1 MHLEAILILGGT
13 ILNGANLMNAR
24 LERSN
29 FTEAE
34 LIGANLQGAI
44 MADTKLTRPNTS
56 REI

>member
-1 MHLEAILILGGT
+1 MPLEAILILGGA

-34 LIGANLQGAI
+34 LIGA
-44 MADTKLTRPNTS
+44 KL
-56 REI
+56 